1 MAAIA
6 WRIAGREAAM
16 VALLLALAG
25 VPAYQQFTPGRIGD
39 HNVQIALVLLV
50 AATTVWS
57 DRKIWCSAAAGAL
70 SGLALAIGFES
81 LPYLA
86 ACGVM
91 LALRMVADREAGVAL
106 RNYGLALALSTPLVF
121 LVSVG
126 PDHWTVS
133 RCDAIALNS
142 AAAAVTAGLVL
153 ALAGWLQ
160 HANGLTRFFA
170 VAGSGLLAAAVLL
183 LLEPRCVGGPF
194 AMTDPAIGPVW
205 RDHVRELQP
214 LVTLFRDSPLTA
226 SAIAG
231 FPALALLAML
241 KLLAAPKLRGDF
253 GVLAASFVFFAAV
266 AAMVA
271 AIRGYSIAMWL
282 GMPLVATMAL
292 QFFVA
297 NKIER
302 LVPRLAAGLMFT
314 PLAISV
320 GAITIAHANG
330 LSDRD
335 NVAPPQSRQCLASA
349 GYESL
354 AKLPPG
360 LVIADIGF
368 GPYLLALTPHS
379 VMGAPYHR
387 VSTGIVVSHRVLASP
402 PDDARTIVNAARLIG
417 SGGKP
422 TYVVVCGSRPPDG
435 LAEPAR
441 GRSLWA
447 RLQAG
452 SPPAWLEPVAQG
464 RPFQVYR
471 VKL

>member
-1 MAAIA
+1 
-6 WRIAGREAAM
+6 
-16 VALLLALAG
+16 
-25 VPAYQQFTPGRIGD
+25 
-39 HNVQIALVLLV
+39 
-50 AATTVWS
+50 
-57 DRKIWCSAAAGAL
+57 
-70 SGLALAIGFES
+70 
-81 LPYLA
+81 
-86 ACGVM
+86 
-91 LALRMVADREAGVAL
+91 
-106 RNYGLALALSTPLVF
+106 
-121 LVSVG
+121 
-126 PDHWTVS
+126 
-133 RCDAIALNS
+133 
-142 AAAAVTAGLVL
+142 
-153 ALAGWLQ
+153 
-160 HANGLTRFFA
+160 
-170 VAGSGLLAAAVLL
+170 
-183 LLEPRCVGGPF
+183 
-194 AMTDPAIGPVW
+194 
-205 RDHVRELQP
+205 
-214 LVTLFRDSPLTA
+214 
-226 SAIAG
+226 
-231 FPALALLAML
+231 ML